1 MKLKSAKA
9 MMCLA
14 LSAFMLLGDAGGVI
28 AYAAAEAPAQSLEDI
43 ETTEVP
49 MDTEEG
55 SELSNE
61 EITEGTESTETG
73 EPEEGTEAIESTEAV
88 EPGSENGNTEST
100 GTDGAAESTED
111 TETDGEAESTEN
123 TIESGETESTEA
135 MEPVEEVPASETE
148 STEEITES
156 VPEETELIEETE
168 ATEEDELQKEEK
180 LLGASVTPGASF
192 STAQQVSLNT
202 AYSATMTAAGYKHY
216 YKFTLPSQGLVTLN
230 FQHVSGTDLSYK
242 VYLDYKSN
250 GSSTWDTYVNSAES
264 VKNRPLG
271 LDAGTYYLYVDGGYL
286 SGSKN
291 QTYTFTLNFTANSY
305 SETEYNG
312 DFANAD
318 AIPVNAKI
326 TGSTI
331 TGSDLDY
338 YKFTL
343 SAPGSVSFNLTH
355 GIVDGREADDVY
367 DVSFYNSATGNRL
380 LYFESLGGETSKTSN
395 IIGLPKGTY
404 YVCVKA
410 GYGNYDTGSYGLTV
424 NYTASN
430 YWEAETNDTFATANA
445 VAVNQKYSGTIHDSG
460 DEDYYKITLAQA
472 GAIGVNFTHPNIDG
486 YETILCFT
494 LEIYSASDLTAPF
507 YKMYIAGAET
517 NMQTPQ
523 IGLAAGTYYIKIGGV
538 WKYDGV
544 YGLKVNYAAS
554 EYWEREEN
562 GTGSTATAI
571 KSAKT
576 YSGSI
581 KDSSDEDYYKL
592 SVGSNG
598 YMTVNL
604 KHSSSAADWI
614 YTVRVY
620 NSDFNQVHFFA
631 VYGTDKNVT
640 SCKLGVGKGT
650 YYIQVR
656 PHGVDTGTYQLT
668 ATAKK
673 TSNWETE
680 INNDRA
686 GADKISLGKSVNGV
700 NESSLSGDY
709 DYYKFTLS
717 KATYVNFSLSH
728 RKINGSGAVWDVTLF
743 DSKGGRVSWG
753 AEGNLSS
760 KESAVYTESKPT
772 KLAKGTYYLRVEAN
786 GNGVGEEYELGLNK
800 VTVKAPTI
808 SSVQSTQ
815 YNKIKV
821 SWKTVAGADNYTIYR
836 STSKN
841 GTYKKVKT
849 ISDTAA
855 TSWTDGSVKTGTT
868 YYYKM
873 KAKVTTNK
881 ATTSGY
887 SKVKSAKC
895 VPAKPAVT
903 LNSSKAKQIKVSWKK
918 VSGASVYDIYRAT
931 SKNGKYKKVT
941 TVKKGSTTS
950 YTNKKLTSKKTYYYK
965 VRAYRT
971 VKGKKVYSSYSSV
984 VSQRVR

>member
-1 MKLKSAKA
+1 M
-9 MMCLA
+9 
-14 LSAFMLLGDAGGVI
+14 
-28 AYAAAEAPAQSLEDI
+28 ENI

-49 MDTEEG
+49 LDTEEG
-55 SELSNE
+55 FYE
-61 EITEGTESTETG
+61 ESTETG
-73 EPEEGTEAIESTEAV
+73 EPEEGTEAIEATETV
-88 EPGSENGNTEST
+88 EPGGET
-100 GTDGAAESTED
+100 GSTED
-111 TETDGEAESTEN
+111 TGTVGAAGSMEDTETGAAAESTEN
-123 TIESGETESTEA
+123 TTDNGDTESTET
-135 MEPVEEVPASETE
+135 MEPVEEVPVLETE

-156 VPEETELIEETE
+156 ETEETELMEETE

-180 LLGASVTPGASF
+180 LLGAAVTPGTTFTGAK
-192 STAQQVSLNT
+192 QVSLNT
-202 AYSATMTAAGYKHY
+202 AYSATMTASGYKHY
-216 YKFTLPSQGLVTLN
+216 YKFTLPSQGLVILN
-230 FQHVSGTDLSYK
+230 FQHLSGTDMSYK
-242 VYLDYKSN
+242 IYLDYKSN
-250 GSSTWDTYVNSAES
+250 GSSTWNTYVNNADA

-271 LDAGTYYLYVDGGYL
+271 LAAGTYYLYVDGGYL
-286 SGSKN
+286 YGSKN
-291 QTYTFTLNFTANSY
+291 QTYTFTLNFTATSY
-305 SETEYNG
+305 CETEYNG

-318 AIPVNAKI
+318 AIPVNTKV

-331 TGSDLDY
+331 ESSDLDY

-343 SAPGSVSFNLTH
+343 SAPGSVSFNITH
-355 GIVDGREADDVY
+355 GIVDGHEADDVY

-410 GYGNYDTGSYGLTV
+410 GYGNYDTGSYGMTV

-430 YWEAETNDTFATANA
+430 YWEAETNDTFTTANA
-445 VAVNQKYSGTIHDSG
+445 VAVKQKYSGTIHDSG

-673 TSNWETE
+673 ASNWETE

-728 RKINGSGAVWDVTLF
+728 RKINGSGAVWNVTLF
-743 DSKGGRVSWG
+743 DSQGSRVRWG
-753 AEGNLSS
+753 DEGNLSS
-760 KESAVYTESKPT
+760 KESAVYTESKAT

-895 VPAKPAVT
+895 VPAKPTVT

-918 VSGASVYDIYRAT
+918 VSGASGYEIYRAT

-984 VSQRVR
+984 VSQRAR

>member
-9 MMCLA
+9 MLCLA
-14 LSAFMLLGDAGGVI
+14 LSAFMLLGDAGGVT
-28 AYAAAEAPAQSLEDI
+28 AYAAAEAQAQSLEDI

-49 MDTEEG
+49 LDTEEG
-55 SELSNE
+55 SEVSDENS
-61 EITEGTESTETG
+61 TEGTESTEVG
-73 EPEEGTEAIESTEAV
+73 ELPEGEETTESTENV

-100 GTDGAAESTED
+100 GTDGAAESI
-111 TETDGEAESTEN
+111 ESTIDN
-123 TIESGETESTEA
+123 GETESTEA
-135 MEPVEEVPASETE
+135 VELVEEVPALETE

-156 VPEETELIEETE
+156 ETEETGLMEETE

-180 LLGASVTPGASF
+180 LLGASITPGASF
-192 STAQQVSLNT
+192 SAAQQVSLNT

-230 FQHVSGTDLSYK
+230 FQHVSGTDLSYN

-250 GSSTWDTYVNSAES
+250 GSSTWNTYVNSVES

-271 LDAGTYYLYVDGGYL
+271 LAAGTYYLYVDGGYL
-286 SGSKN
+286 YGSDN

-318 AIPVNAKI
+318 AIPVNTKI

-331 TGSDLDY
+331 ASSDLDY

-445 VAVNQKYSGTIHDSG
+445 VAVNQQYSGTIHGSG
-460 DEDYYKITLAQA
+460 DEDYYKVTLAQA

-486 YETILCFT
+486 YETTLCFT
-494 LEIYSASDLTAPF
+494 LDIYSASNLTDSF
-507 YKMYIAGAET
+507 YKMYIDGAET

-523 IGLAAGTYYIKIGGV
+523 IGLAAGTYYVKIGGV

-604 KHSSSAADWI
+604 KHSSSAADRI

-620 NSDFNQVHFFA
+620 NSDFNVVHSFA

-650 YYIQVR
+650 YYILVR
-656 PHGVDTGTYQLT
+656 PYGVDTGTYQLT

-673 TSNWETE
+673 ASNWETE
-680 INNDRA
+680 INDDRA

-700 NESSLSGDY
+700 NDDLYSGDY

-728 RKINGSGAVWDVTLF
+728 RC
-743 DSKGGRVSWG
+743 KGIFF
-753 AEGNLSS
+753 L
-760 KESAVYTESKPT
+760 YF
-772 KLAKGTYYLRVEAN
+772 
-786 GNGVGEEYELGLNK
+786 
-800 VTVKAPTI
+800 
-808 SSVQSTQ
+808 
-815 YNKIKV
+815 
-821 SWKTVAGADNYTIYR
+821 
-836 STSKN
+836 
-841 GTYKKVKT
+841 
-849 ISDTAA
+849 
-855 TSWTDGSVKTGTT
+855 
-868 YYYKM
+868 
-873 KAKVTTNK
+873 
-881 ATTSGY
+881 
-887 SKVKSAKC
+887 C
-895 VPAKPAVT
+895 
-903 LNSSKAKQIKVSWKK
+903 
-918 VSGASVYDIYRAT
+918 
-931 SKNGKYKKVT
+931 
-941 TVKKGSTTS
+941 
-950 YTNKKLTSKKTYYYK
+950 
-965 VRAYRT
+965 
-971 VKGKKVYSSYSSV
+971 
-984 VSQRVR
+984 

>member
-9 MMCLA
+9 MLCLA
-14 LSAFMLLGDAGGVI
+14 LSAFMLLGDAGGVT
-28 AYAAAEAPAQSLEDI
+28 AYAAAEAQAQSLEDI

-49 MDTEEG
+49 LDTEEG
-55 SELSNE
+55 SEVSDENS
-61 EITEGTESTETG
+61 TEGTESTEVG
-73 EPEEGTEAIESTEAV
+73 ELPEGEETTESTENV

-100 GTDGAAESTED
+100 GTDGAAESI
-111 TETDGEAESTEN
+111 ESTIDN
-123 TIESGETESTEA
+123 GETESTEA
-135 MEPVEEVPASETE
+135 VELVEEVPALETE

-156 VPEETELIEETE
+156 ETEETGLMEETE

-180 LLGASVTPGASF
+180 LLGASITPGASF
-192 STAQQVSLNT
+192 SAAQQVSLNT

-230 FQHVSGTDLSYK
+230 FQHVSGTDLSYN

-250 GSSTWDTYVNSAES
+250 GSSTWNTYVNSVES

-271 LDAGTYYLYVDGGYL
+271 LAAGTYYLYVDGGYL
-286 SGSKN
+286 YGSDN

-367 DVSFYNSATGNRL
+367 DVSFYNSATGNGL
-380 LYFESLGGETSKTSN
+380 LSFKSLGGETSKTSN

-430 YWEAETNDTFATANA
+430 YWEAEANNTFDTANA
-445 VAVNQKYSGTIHDSG
+445 VAINQSYSGTIHGSG
-460 DEDYYKITLAQA
+460 DEDYYKITLSQA
-472 GAIGVNFTHPNIDG
+472 GVIGVNFTHPNIDG

-494 LEIYSASDLTAPF
+494 LDIYSASNLTDSF
-507 YKMYIAGAET
+507 YKVSIAGAET

-554 EYWEREEN
+554 DYWEREEN

-571 KSAKT
+571 KSGKT

-581 KDSSDEDYYKL
+581 KNSADEDYYKL

-604 KHSSSAADWI
+604 KHSSSAAGQI
-614 YTVRVY
+614 YTLRVY
-620 NSDFNQVHFFA
+620 NSDFNEVHSFA

-656 PHGVDTGTYQLT
+656 PYGVDTGTYQLT

-673 TSNWETE
+673 ASNWETE

-728 RKINGSGAVWDVTLF
+728 RKINGSGAVWNVTLF
-743 DSKGGRVSWG
+743 DSQGSRVRWG
-753 AEGNLSS
+753 DEGNLSS
-760 KESAVYTESKPT
+760 KESAVYTESKAT

-895 VPAKPAVT
+895 VPAKPTVT

-918 VSGASVYDIYRAT
+918 VSGASGYEIYRAT

-984 VSQRVR
+984 VSQRAK

>member
-9 MMCLA
+9 MLCLA
-14 LSAFMLLGDAGGVI
+14 LSAFMLLGDAGGVT
-28 AYAAAEAPAQSLEDI
+28 AYAAAEAQAQSLEDI

-49 MDTEEG
+49 LDTEEG
-55 SELSNE
+55 SEVSGE
-61 EITEGTESTETG
+61 DSTEGTESTGTG
-73 EPEEGTEAIESTEAV
+73 EPEEGTEAIESTEIV
-88 EPGSENGNTEST
+88 EPGGENGNTEST
-100 GTDGAAESTED
+100 GTDGAAESTE
-111 TETDGEAESTEN
+111 STIDN
-123 TIESGETESTEA
+123 GETESTEA
-135 MEPVEEVPASETE
+135 VEPVEEVPALETE

-168 ATEEDELQKEEK
+168 ATEEDGLQKEEK

-202 AYSATMTAAGYKHY
+202 AYSATMTAAGYDHY
-216 YKFTLPSQGLVTLN
+216 YKFILPSQGLVTLN

-250 GSSTWDTYVNSAES
+250 GSSTWDTYINSAES

-271 LDAGTYYLYVDGGYL
+271 LAAGTYYLYVDGGYL
-286 SGSKN
+286 YGSEN

-318 AIPVNAKI
+318 AIPVNTKI

-331 TGSDLDY
+331 ASSDLDY

-445 VAVNQKYSGTIHDSG
+445 VAVNQQYSGTIHGSG
-460 DEDYYKITLAQA
+460 DEDYYKVTLAQA

-486 YETILCFT
+486 YETTLCFT
-494 LEIYSASDLTAPF
+494 LDIYSASNLTDSF
-507 YKMYIAGAET
+507 YKMYIDGAET

-523 IGLAAGTYYIKIGGV
+523 IGLAAGTYYVKIGGV

-604 KHSSSAADWI
+604 KHSSSAADRI

-620 NSDFNQVHFFA
+620 NSDFNVVHSFA

-650 YYIQVR
+650 YYILVR
-656 PHGVDTGTYQLT
+656 PYGVDTGTYQLT

-673 TSNWETE
+673 ASNWETE
-680 INNDRA
+680 INDDRA

-700 NESSLSGDY
+700 NDDLYSGDY

-743 DSKGGRVSWG
+743 DSKGSRVSWG
-753 AEGNLSS
+753 DEGYLSS
-760 KESAVYTESKPT
+760 KESAVYTESKAT
-772 KLAKGTYYLRVEAN
+772 KLAKGTYYLRVQAS

-821 SWKTVAGADNYTIYR
+821 TWKTVAGAENYTIYR

-849 ISDTAA
+849 ISDTAT

-918 VSGASVYDIYRAT
+918 VSGASGYEIYRAT
-931 SKNGKYKKVT
+931 SKNGKYQKVT

-971 VKGKKVYSSYSSV
+971 VNGKKVYSSYSSV
-984 VSQRVR
+984 VSQKAK